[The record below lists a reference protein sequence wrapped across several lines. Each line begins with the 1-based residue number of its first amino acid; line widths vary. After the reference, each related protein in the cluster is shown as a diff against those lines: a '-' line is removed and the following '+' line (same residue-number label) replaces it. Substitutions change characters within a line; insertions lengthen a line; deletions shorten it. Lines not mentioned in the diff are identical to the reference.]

1 MSGKETKGEPVA
13 WRTRYRS
20 EPGMI
25 GHYPW
30 TYTERIRGMRLDQ
43 YEYEPLFST
52 PPAPTTEPTAKP
64 ITGLTEEEQRK
75 LIGCF
80 FAEDWAVRK
89 ALDLLHDFTRA
100 LAEKNG
106 LAVQGGE
113 HA

>member
-1 MSGKETKGEPVA
+1 MMLDNGGESLAYCVMA
-13 WRTRYRS
+13 AFRTQHEAEEALS
-20 EPGMI
+20 
-25 GHYPW
+25 
-30 TYTERIRGMRLDQ
+30 RI
-43 YEYEPLFST
+43 SN
-52 PPAPTTEPTAKP
+52 PAEQAAPKAEPTAKP

-80 FAEDWAVRK
+80 FAEDWAVRA

-113 HA
+113 